1 MDYDFEV
8 NLLSAK
14 FLNSYPDTLYPE
26 LMHKQGRPYSCLL
39 IDTHQD
45 YLICIPYRSSI
56 NHNNAFMFK
65 GTQRSLTTKSGL
77 DYSKLVLIIDSD
89 YIDTQKAVVDPDEYN
104 ETVKHLPT
112 IVKEVISYIEDY
124 VNHVTGVKQL
134 HPREFSRKYQFSTL
148 SYFHEILIS
157 EQSSCEN

>member
-45 YLICIPYRSSI
+45 YLICIPEEL
-56 NHNNAFMFK
+56 
-65 GTQRSLTTKSGL
+65 GT
-77 DYSKLVLIIDSD
+77 VL
-89 YIDTQKAVVDPDEYN
+89 
-104 ETVKHLPT
+104 
-112 IVKEVISYIEDY
+112 
-124 VNHVTGVKQL
+124 
-134 HPREFSRKYQFSTL
+134 F
-148 SYFHEILIS
+148 SYFVEDEKKEPSLFLQFFKHPMGTT
-157 EQSSCEN
+157 